1 MNTGQY
7 ISGIGHIGLI
17 GWLLLGDVFA
27 PAPEPFEVTEVAV
40 VSPEEYERIV
50 GMQQPPETESE
61 APQPPKPVDVTD
73 PEPVQP
79 VTEPEPQ
86 PVPRPEQPEP
96 VQDTQPRDDSPDVAK
111 VLPPEPTE
119 VQDTPPEIAPPP
131 QEDVVLAPKESVR
144 PKPRPAPR
152 VAPEPVAQP
161 APESKPDDVV
171 REEVRKDDAGE
182 VQKEEADATAPEEAA
197 KEIVTEAEDE
207 PARAPVSSLRPKTRP
222 AAPAKRAETP
232 AEKDDLQSAIEKA
245 VAEAAGGAD
254 KPAPADTPAA
264 PAGPPLTAGEKDALR
279 VSVQRCWNTG
289 SLSSDA
295 LRTTVIVA
303 VRLSEEGRP
312 DAGSIRMV
320 SSSGGTSDS
329 ARQAFEAARRA
340 IIRCGASGFN
350 LPKDKYAQWRDI
362 EMTFNPEKMR
372 IK

>member
-17 GWLLLGDVFA
+17 GWLLLGDAFA
-27 PAPEPFEVTEVAV
+27 PAPEPFDVTEVAV

-50 GMQQPPETESE
+50 GMQQPPETDSE
-61 APQPPKPVDVTD
+61 APTPPQPSE
-73 PEPVQP
+73 PEEPAPQP
-79 VTEPEPQ
+79 VTTPDEPPA
-86 PVPRPEQPEP
+86 RPERDPKPETP
-96 VQDTQPRDDSPDVAK
+96 PQDDSPDVTEI
-111 VLPPEPTE
+111 LPPEPTE
-119 VQDTPPEIAPPP
+119 VQDEPPEIAPPP
-131 QEDVVLAPKESVR
+131 VEDVVVAPKKSLR

-161 APESKPDDVV
+161 EPEAKPDEVV
-171 REEVRKDDAGE
+171 REEVRKDVAGE
-182 VQKEEADATAPEEAA
+182 TQKDESDATAPEEAA
-197 KEIVTEAEDE
+197 KEVVTEAEDD
-207 PARAPVSSLRPKTRP
+207 PSSAPVSSLRPKTRP
-222 AAPAKRAETP
+222 SRPTAKPEDTATDRR
-232 AEKDDLQSAIEKA
+232 SAIEKA
-245 VAEAAGGAD
+245 IAEAAGPDA
-254 KPAPADTPAA
+254 APADTPEA

-295 LRTTVIVA
+295 LRTTVIVG
-303 VRLSEEGRP
+303 VKLFENGKP
-312 DAGSIRMV
+312 DVGSIRLV
-320 SSSGGTSDS
+320 SSSGGSSDS

-340 IIRCGASGFN
+340 IIRCGASGYN